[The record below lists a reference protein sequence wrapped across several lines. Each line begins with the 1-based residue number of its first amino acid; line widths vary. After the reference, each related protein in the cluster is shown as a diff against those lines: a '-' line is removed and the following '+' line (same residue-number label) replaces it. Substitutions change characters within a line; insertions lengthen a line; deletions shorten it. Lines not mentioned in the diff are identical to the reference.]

1 MVHDKHSHRPY
12 MKPASFDYVAA
23 TSVEQAVALHA
34 SAADAARFLAGGQ
47 SLLAALSFR
56 LNAPTLLIDIGR
68 IAELKG
74 VRRDGDCIVIGTTTC
89 HAEVARDPLIGR
101 HLPLIAEAVAE
112 VAHPAI
118 RSRGTFGGSIA
129 LADPAA
135 EMPACALALSAVMVV
150 HGPEGERRIAA
161 DAFFLGSYETA
172 MHPGELLTRVEIP
185 IPPAGDRHGF
195 AEIARRRGDYAMAGL
210 AMMRGPK
217 PRIVWFALSD
227 RPVRARA
234 AEAALE
240 AGKDGDDVAARAT
253 EGVPVF
259 GDANATEAMK
269 RHLARQLLARK
280 VRGLA
285 GP

>member
-1 MVHDKHSHRPY
+1 
-12 MKPASFDYVAA
+12 MKPAVFDYVAA

-34 SAADAARFLAGGQ
+34 SAADAARYLAGGQ

-56 LNAPTLLIDIGR
+56 LDAPTLLIDIGR
-68 IAELKG
+68 ITELKG
-74 VRRDGDCIVIGTTTC
+74 VRRDGDCIVIGSTTC
-89 HAEVARDPLIGR
+89 HAEILRDPLIAR
-101 HLPLIAEAVAE
+101 HLPLIAKAVAE

-118 RSRGTFGGSIA
+118 RNRGTFGGSIA

-135 EMPACALALSAVMVV
+135 EMSACALALSAVMVV
-150 HGPEGERRIAA
+150 QGPGGERRIAA
-161 DAFFLGSYETA
+161 DAFFLGSFETA
-172 MHPGELLTRVEIP
+172 LQPGELLTRVEIP
-185 IPPAGDRHGF
+185 IPPAGTRHGF

-210 AMMRGPK
+210 AMMHGPK

-240 AGKDGDDVAARAT
+240 AGKDDDDVAARAT
-253 EGVPVF
+253 EGFPVF

-269 RHLARQLLARK
+269 RHLARQLLARTL
-280 VRGLA
+280 RGLA
-285 GP
+285 GQ

>member
-1 MVHDKHSHRPY
+1 
-12 MKPASFDYVAA
+12 MKPAVFDYVAA

-34 SAADAARFLAGGQ
+34 SAADAARYLAGGQ

-56 LNAPTLLIDIGR
+56 LDAPTLLIDIGR
-68 IAELKG
+68 ITELKG
-74 VRRDGDCIVIGTTTC
+74 VRRDGDCIVIGSTTC
-89 HAEVARDPLIGR
+89 HAEILRDPLIAR
-101 HLPLIAEAVAE
+101 HLPLIAKAVAE

-118 RSRGTFGGSIA
+118 RNRGTFGGSIA

-150 HGPEGERRIAA
+150 QGPGGERRIAA
-161 DAFFLGSYETA
+161 DAFFLGSFDTA
-172 MHPGELLTRVEIP
+172 LQPGELLTRVEIP
-185 IPPAGDRHGF
+185 IPPAGTRHGF

-210 AMMRGPK
+210 AMMHGPK

-240 AGKDGDDVAARAT
+240 AEKDDDDVAARAT

-269 RHLARQLLARK
+269 RHLARQLLARTL
-280 VRGLA
+280 RGLA
-285 GP
+285 GQ

>member
-1 MVHDKHSHRPY
+1 MVHYKHSHRPY

-34 SAADAARFLAGGQ
+34 SAADAGRYLAGGQ

-56 LNAPTLLIDIGR
+56 LDAPTLLIDIGR

-89 HAEVARDPLIGR
+89 HAEIARDPLIAR

-118 RSRGTFGGSIA
+118 RNRGTFGGSIA

-135 EMPACALALSAVMVV
+135 EMPACALALSAIMVV
-150 HGPEGERRIAA
+150 QGPEGERKIAA
-161 DAFFLGSYETA
+161 DAFFRGSYETA
-172 MHPGELLTRVEIP
+172 LQPGDLLTRVEIP
-185 IPPAGDRHGF
+185 IPPVGARHGF

-210 AMMRGPK
+210 AMMHGPE

-227 RPVRARA
+227 RPVRARR
-234 AEAALE
+234 AEAALQ
-240 AGKDGDDVAARAT
+240 AGQDADAVATLAT
-253 EGVPVF
+253 EGVSVF
-259 GDANATEAMK
+259 GDANASEPMK
-269 RHLARQLLARK
+269 RHLARQLLARTL
-280 VRGLA
+280 RGTA
-285 GP
+285 RP

>member
-1 MVHDKHSHRPY
+1 
-12 MKPASFDYVAA
+12 MKPAVFDYVAA

-34 SAADAARFLAGGQ
+34 SAADAARYLAGGQ

-56 LNAPTLLIDIGR
+56 LDAPTLLIDIGR
-68 IAELKG
+68 ITELKG
-74 VRRDGDCIVIGTTTC
+74 VRRDGDCIVIGSTTC
-89 HAEVARDPLIGR
+89 HAEILRDPLIAR
-101 HLPLIAEAVAE
+101 HLPLIAKAVAE

-118 RSRGTFGGSIA
+118 RNRGTFGGSIA

-150 HGPEGERRIAA
+150 QGPEGERRIAA
-161 DAFFLGSYETA
+161 DAFFLGSFETA
-172 MHPGELLTRVEIP
+172 LQPGELLTRVEIP
-185 IPPAGDRHGF
+185 IPPAGTRHGF

-210 AMMRGPK
+210 AMMHGPK

-240 AGKDGDDVAARAT
+240 AEKDDDDVAVRAT

-269 RHLARQLLARK
+269 RHLARQLLARTL
-280 VRGLA
+280 RGLA
-285 GP
+285 GQ

>member
-1 MVHDKHSHRPY
+1 
-12 MKPASFDYVAA
+12 MKPAVFDYVAA

-34 SAADAARFLAGGQ
+34 SAADAARYLAGGQ

-56 LNAPTLLIDIGR
+56 LDAPTLLIDIGR
-68 IAELKG
+68 ITELKG
-74 VRRDGDCIVIGTTTC
+74 VRRDGDCIVIGSTTC
-89 HAEVARDPLIGR
+89 HAEILRDPLIAR
-101 HLPLIAEAVAE
+101 HLPLIAKAVAE

-118 RSRGTFGGSIA
+118 RNRGTFGGSIA

-135 EMPACALALSAVMVV
+135 DMPACALALSAVMVV
-150 HGPEGERRIAA
+150 QGPEGERRIAA
-161 DAFFLGSYETA
+161 DAFFLGSFETA
-172 MHPGELLTRVEIP
+172 LQPGELLTRVEIP
-185 IPPAGDRHGF
+185 IPPAGTRHGF

-210 AMMRGPK
+210 AMMHGPK

-240 AGKDGDDVAARAT
+240 AEKDDDDVAARAT
-253 EGVPVF
+253 EGIPVF

-269 RHLARQLLARK
+269 RHLARQLLARTL
-280 VRGLA
+280 RGLA
-285 GP
+285 GQ

>member
-1 MVHDKHSHRPY
+1 
-12 MKPASFDYVAA
+12 MKPAVFDYVAA

-34 SAADAARFLAGGQ
+34 SAADAARYLAGGQ

-56 LNAPTLLIDIGR
+56 LDAPTLLIDIGR

-74 VRRDGDCIVIGTTTC
+74 VRQDGDCIVIGSTTC
-89 HAEVARDPLIGR
+89 HAEILRDPLIAR
-101 HLPLIAEAVAE
+101 HLPLIATAVAE

-118 RSRGTFGGSIA
+118 RNRGTFGGSIA

-150 HGPEGERRIAA
+150 QGPGGERRIAA
-161 DAFFLGSYETA
+161 DAFFLGSFETA
-172 MHPGELLTRVEIP
+172 LQPGELLTRVEIP
-185 IPPAGDRHGF
+185 IPPAGARHGF

-210 AMMRGPK
+210 AMMHGPR

-240 AGKDGDDVAARAT
+240 AGKDDEDVAARAT

-269 RHLARQLLARK
+269 RHLARQLLARTL
-280 VRGLA
+280 RGLA
-285 GP
+285 GQ

>member
-1 MVHDKHSHRPY
+1 
-12 MKPASFDYVAA
+12 MKLAAFDYVAA
-23 TSVEQAVALHA
+23 KSVEQAVALHA
-34 SAADAARFLAGGQ
+34 SAADAARYLAGGQ

-56 LNAPTLLIDIGR
+56 LDAPTLLIDIGR

-89 HAEVARDPLIGR
+89 HAEIARDPLIGR

-118 RSRGTFGGSIA
+118 RNRGTIGGSIA

-135 EMPACALALSAVMVV
+135 EMPACALALSAMMVV
-150 HGPEGERRIAA
+150 QGPEGERRIAA

-172 MHPGELLTRVEIP
+172 MQPGELLTRVEIP
-185 IPPAGDRHGF
+185 IPPTSSRHGF

-210 AMMRGPK
+210 AMMHGPK

>member
-1 MVHDKHSHRPY
+1 
-12 MKPASFDYVAA
+12 MKPAVFDYVAA

-34 SAADAARFLAGGQ
+34 SAADAARYLAGGQ

-56 LNAPTLLIDIGR
+56 LDAPTLLIDIGR

-74 VRRDGDCIVIGTTTC
+74 VRQDGDCIVIGSTTC
-89 HAEVARDPLIGR
+89 HAEILRDPLIAR
-101 HLPLIAEAVAE
+101 HLPLIAKAVAE

-118 RSRGTFGGSIA
+118 RNRGTFGGSIA

-150 HGPEGERRIAA
+150 QGPGGERRIAA
-161 DAFFLGSYETA
+161 DAFFLGSFDTA
-172 MHPGELLTRVEIP
+172 LQPGELLTRVEIP
-185 IPPAGDRHGF
+185 IPPAGTRHGF

-210 AMMRGPK
+210 AMMHGPK

-240 AGKDGDDVAARAT
+240 AGKDDDDVAARAT

-269 RHLARQLLARK
+269 RHLARQLLARTL
-280 VRGLA
+280 RGLA
-285 GP
+285 GQ

>member
-1 MVHDKHSHRPY
+1 
-12 MKPASFDYVAA
+12 MKPAVFDYVAA

-34 SAADAARFLAGGQ
+34 SAADAARYLAGGQ

-56 LNAPTLLIDIGR
+56 LDAPTLLIDIGR
-68 IAELKG
+68 ITELKG
-74 VRRDGDCIVIGTTTC
+74 VRRDGDCIVIGSTTC
-89 HAEVARDPLIGR
+89 HAEILRDPLIAR
-101 HLPLIAEAVAE
+101 HLPLIAKAVAE

-118 RSRGTFGGSIA
+118 RNRGTFGGSIA

-150 HGPEGERRIAA
+150 QGPEGERRIAA

-172 MHPGELLTRVEIP
+172 MQPGELLTRVEIP
-185 IPPAGDRHGF
+185 IPPAGTRHGF

-210 AMMRGPK
+210 AMMHGPK

-253 EGVPVF
+253 EGIPVF

-269 RHLARQLLARK
+269 RHLARQLLARTL
-280 VRGLA
+280 RGLA
-285 GP
+285 GQ

>member
-1 MVHDKHSHRPY
+1 
-12 MKPASFDYVAA
+12 
-23 TSVEQAVALHA
+23 VALHA
-34 SAADAARFLAGGQ
+34 SAADAARYLAGGQ

-56 LNAPTLLIDIGR
+56 LDTPTLLIDIGR

-89 HAEVARDPLIGR
+89 HAEIARDPLIAR

-118 RSRGTFGGSIA
+118 RNRGTFGGSIA

-150 HGPEGERRIAA
+150 QGPEGERRIAA

-172 MHPGELLTRVEIP
+172 MQPGELLTRVEIP
-185 IPPAGDRHGF
+185 IPPAGARHGF

-210 AMMRGPK
+210 AMMHGPK

-240 AGKDGDDVAARAT
+240 AGKDGDDIAARAT
-253 EGVPVF
+253 DGVPVF

-269 RHLARQLLARK
+269 RHLARQLLARNL
-280 VRGLA
+280 RGLA
-285 GP
+285 RQ

>member
-1 MVHDKHSHRPY
+1 
-12 MKPASFDYVAA
+12 MKPAVFDYVAA

-34 SAADAARFLAGGQ
+34 SAADAARYLAGGQ

-56 LNAPTLLIDIGR
+56 LDAPTLLIDIGR

-74 VRRDGDCIVIGTTTC
+74 VRQDGDCIVIGSTTC
-89 HAEVARDPLIGR
+89 HAEILRDPLIAR
-101 HLPLIAEAVAE
+101 HLPLIAKAVAE

-118 RSRGTFGGSIA
+118 RNRGTFGGSIA

-150 HGPEGERRIAA
+150 QGPGGERRIAA
-161 DAFFLGSYETA
+161 DAFFLGSFDTA
-172 MHPGELLTRVEIP
+172 LQPGELLTRVEIP
-185 IPPAGDRHGF
+185 IPPAGTRHGF

-210 AMMRGPK
+210 AMMHGPK

-269 RHLARQLLARK
+269 RHLARQLLARTL
-280 VRGLA
+280 RGLA
-285 GP
+285 GQ

>member
-1 MVHDKHSHRPY
+1 
-12 MKPASFDYVAA
+12 MKPAVFDYVAA

-34 SAADAARFLAGGQ
+34 SAADAARYLAGGQ

-56 LNAPTLLIDIGR
+56 LDAPTLLIDIGR

-74 VRRDGDCIVIGTTTC
+74 VRQDGDCIVIGSTTC
-89 HAEVARDPLIGR
+89 HAEILRDPLIAR
-101 HLPLIAEAVAE
+101 HLPLIAKAVAE

-118 RSRGTFGGSIA
+118 RNRGTFGGSIA

-150 HGPEGERRIAA
+150 QGPGGERRIAA
-161 DAFFLGSYETA
+161 DAFFLGSFDTA
-172 MHPGELLTRVEIP
+172 LQPGELLTRVEIP
-185 IPPAGDRHGF
+185 IPPAGTRHGF

-210 AMMRGPK
+210 AMMHGPK

-240 AGKDGDDVAARAT
+240 AGKDDDDVAARAT
-253 EGVPVF
+253 EGIPVF

-269 RHLARQLLARK
+269 RHLARQLLARTL
-280 VRGLA
+280 RGLA
-285 GP
+285 GQ

>member
-1 MVHDKHSHRPY
+1 
-12 MKPASFDYVAA
+12 MKPAVFDYVAA

-34 SAADAARFLAGGQ
+34 SAADAARYLAGGQ

-56 LNAPTLLIDIGR
+56 LDAPTLLIDIGR
-68 IAELKG
+68 ITELKG
-74 VRRDGDCIVIGTTTC
+74 VRRDGDCIVIGSTTC
-89 HAEVARDPLIGR
+89 HAEILRDPLIAR
-101 HLPLIAEAVAE
+101 HLPLIAKAVAE

-118 RSRGTFGGSIA
+118 RNRGTFGGSIA

-150 HGPEGERRIAA
+150 QGPEGERRIAA
-161 DAFFLGSYETA
+161 DAFFLGSFETA
-172 MHPGELLTRVEIP
+172 LQPGELLTRVEIP
-185 IPPAGDRHGF
+185 IPPAGTRHGF

-210 AMMRGPK
+210 AMMHGPK

-240 AGKDGDDVAARAT
+240 AGKDDDDVAARAT
-253 EGVPVF
+253 EGIPVF

-269 RHLARQLLARK
+269 RHLARQLLARTL
-280 VRGLA
+280 RGLA
-285 GP
+285 GQ

>member
-1 MVHDKHSHRPY
+1 
-12 MKPASFDYVAA
+12 MKPAVFDYVAA

-34 SAADAARFLAGGQ
+34 SAADAARYLAGGQ

-56 LNAPTLLIDIGR
+56 LDAPTLLIDIGR
-68 IAELKG
+68 ITELKG
-74 VRRDGDCIVIGTTTC
+74 VRRDGDCIVIGSTTC
-89 HAEVARDPLIGR
+89 HAEILRDPLIAR
-101 HLPLIAEAVAE
+101 HLPLIAKAVAE

-118 RSRGTFGGSIA
+118 RNRGTFGGSIA

-150 HGPEGERRIAA
+150 QGPGGERRIAA
-161 DAFFLGSYETA
+161 DAFFLGSFDTA
-172 MHPGELLTRVEIP
+172 LQPGELLTRVEIP
-185 IPPAGDRHGF
+185 IPPAGTRHGF

-210 AMMRGPK
+210 AMMHGPK

-240 AGKDGDDVAARAT
+240 AGKDDDDVAARAT

-269 RHLARQLLARK
+269 RHLARQLLARTL
-280 VRGLA
+280 RGLA
-285 GP
+285 GQ

>member
-1 MVHDKHSHRPY
+1 
-12 MKPASFDYVAA
+12 MKPAVFDYVAA

-34 SAADAARFLAGGQ
+34 SAADAARYLAGGQ

-56 LNAPTLLIDIGR
+56 LDAPTLLIDIGR

-74 VRRDGDCIVIGTTTC
+74 VRREDDCIVIGTTTC
-89 HAEVARDPLIGR
+89 HAEILRDPLIAR
-101 HLPLIAEAVAE
+101 YLPLIAKAVAE

-118 RSRGTFGGSIA
+118 RNRGTFGGSIA

-150 HGPEGERRIAA
+150 QGPGGERRIAA
-161 DAFFLGSYETA
+161 DAFFLGSFDTA
-172 MHPGELLTRVEIP
+172 LQPGELLTRVEIP
-185 IPPAGDRHGF
+185 IPPAGTRHGF

-210 AMMRGPK
+210 AMMHGPK

-240 AGKDGDDVAARAT
+240 AGKDDDDVAARAT
-253 EGVPVF
+253 EGIPVF

-269 RHLARQLLARK
+269 RHLARQLLARTL
-280 VRGLA
+280 RGLA
-285 GP
+285 GQ

>member
-1 MVHDKHSHRPY
+1 
-12 MKPASFDYVAA
+12 MKPAVFDYVAA

-34 SAADAARFLAGGQ
+34 SAADAARYLAGGQ

-56 LNAPTLLIDIGR
+56 LDAPTLLIDIGR
-68 IAELKG
+68 ITELKG
-74 VRRDGDCIVIGTTTC
+74 VRRDGDCIVIGSTTC
-89 HAEVARDPLIGR
+89 HAEILRDPLIAR
-101 HLPLIAEAVAE
+101 HLPLIAKAVAE

-118 RSRGTFGGSIA
+118 RNRGTFGGSIA

-150 HGPEGERRIAA
+150 QGPGGERRIAA
-161 DAFFLGSYETA
+161 DAFFLGSFDTA
-172 MHPGELLTRVEIP
+172 LQPGELLTRVEIP
-185 IPPAGDRHGF
+185 IPPAGTRHGF

-210 AMMRGPK
+210 AMMHGPK

-240 AGKDGDDVAARAT
+240 AGKDDDDVAARAT
-253 EGVPVF
+253 EGIPVF

-269 RHLARQLLARK
+269 RHLARQLLARTL
-280 VRGLA
+280 RGLA
-285 GP
+285 GQ

>member
-1 MVHDKHSHRPY
+1 
-12 MKPASFDYVAA
+12 MKPAVFDYVAA

-34 SAADAARFLAGGQ
+34 SAADAARYLAGGQ

-56 LNAPTLLIDIGR
+56 LDAPTLLIDIGR
-68 IAELKG
+68 ITELKG
-74 VRRDGDCIVIGTTTC
+74 VRRDGDCIVIGSTTC
-89 HAEVARDPLIGR
+89 HAEILRDPLIAR
-101 HLPLIAEAVAE
+101 HLPLIAKAVAE

-118 RSRGTFGGSIA
+118 RNRGTFGGSIA

-150 HGPEGERRIAA
+150 QGPGGERRIAA
-161 DAFFLGSYETA
+161 DAFFLGSFETA
-172 MHPGELLTRVEIP
+172 LQPGELLTRVEIP
-185 IPPAGDRHGF
+185 IPPAGTRHGF

-210 AMMRGPK
+210 AMMHGPK

-240 AGKDGDDVAARAT
+240 AGKDDDDVAARAT
-253 EGVPVF
+253 EGIPVF

-269 RHLARQLLARK
+269 RHLARQLLARTL
-280 VRGLA
+280 RGLA
-285 GP
+285 GQ

>member
-1 MVHDKHSHRPY
+1 
-12 MKPASFDYVAA
+12 MKPAVFDYVAA

-34 SAADAARFLAGGQ
+34 SAADAARYLAGGQ

-56 LNAPTLLIDIGR
+56 LDAPTLLIDIGR
-68 IAELKG
+68 ITELKG
-74 VRRDGDCIVIGTTTC
+74 VRRDGDCIVIGSTTC
-89 HAEVARDPLIGR
+89 HAEILRDPLIAR
-101 HLPLIAEAVAE
+101 HLPLIAKAVAE

-118 RSRGTFGGSIA
+118 RNRGTFGGSIA

-150 HGPEGERRIAA
+150 QGPGGERRIAA
-161 DAFFLGSYETA
+161 DAFFLGSFDTA
-172 MHPGELLTRVEIP
+172 LQPGELLTRVEIP
-185 IPPAGDRHGF
+185 IPPAGTRHGF

-210 AMMRGPK
+210 AMMHGPK

-240 AGKDGDDVAARAT
+240 AEKDDDDVAVRAT

-269 RHLARQLLARK
+269 RHLARQLLARTL
-280 VRGLA
+280 RGLA
-285 GP
+285 GQ

>member
-1 MVHDKHSHRPY
+1 
-12 MKPASFDYVAA
+12 MKPAVFDYVAA

-34 SAADAARFLAGGQ
+34 SAADAARYLAGGQ

-56 LNAPTLLIDIGR
+56 LDAPTLLIDIGR

-74 VRRDGDCIVIGTTTC
+74 VRQDGDCIVIGSTTC
-89 HAEVARDPLIGR
+89 HAEILRDPLIAR
-101 HLPLIAEAVAE
+101 HLPLIAKAVAE

-118 RSRGTFGGSIA
+118 RNRGTFGGSIA

-150 HGPEGERRIAA
+150 QGPGGERRIAA
-161 DAFFLGSYETA
+161 DAFFLGSFETA
-172 MHPGELLTRVEIP
+172 LQPGELLTRVEIP
-185 IPPAGDRHGF
+185 IPPAGTRHGF

-210 AMMRGPK
+210 AMMHGPK

-269 RHLARQLLARK
+269 RHLARQLLARTL
-280 VRGLA
+280 RGLA
-285 GP
+285 GQ

>member
-1 MVHDKHSHRPY
+1 
-12 MKPASFDYVAA
+12 MKPAVFDYVAA

-34 SAADAARFLAGGQ
+34 SAADAARYLAGGQ

-56 LNAPTLLIDIGR
+56 LDAPTLLIDIGR
-68 IAELKG
+68 ITELKG
-74 VRRDGDCIVIGTTTC
+74 VRRDGDCIVIGSTTC
-89 HAEVARDPLIGR
+89 HAEILRDPLIAR
-101 HLPLIAEAVAE
+101 HLPLIAKAVAE

-118 RSRGTFGGSIA
+118 RNRGTFGGSIA

-150 HGPEGERRIAA
+150 QGPGGERRIAA
-161 DAFFLGSYETA
+161 DAFFLGSFDTA
-172 MHPGELLTRVEIP
+172 LQPGELLTRVEIP
-185 IPPAGDRHGF
+185 IPPAGTRHGF

-210 AMMRGPK
+210 AMMHGPK

-240 AGKDGDDVAARAT
+240 AEKDDDDVAARAT
-253 EGVPVF
+253 EGIPVF

-269 RHLARQLLARK
+269 RHLARQLLARTL
-280 VRGLA
+280 RGLA
-285 GP
+285 GQ

>member
-1 MVHDKHSHRPY
+1 
-12 MKPASFDYVAA
+12 MKPAVFDYVAA

-34 SAADAARFLAGGQ
+34 SAADAARYLAGGQ

-56 LNAPTLLIDIGR
+56 LDAPTLLIDIGR
-68 IAELKG
+68 ITELKG
-74 VRRDGDCIVIGTTTC
+74 VRRDGDCIVIGSTTC
-89 HAEVARDPLIGR
+89 HAEILRDPLIAR
-101 HLPLIAEAVAE
+101 HLPLIAKAVAE

-118 RSRGTFGGSIA
+118 RNRGTFGGSIA

-150 HGPEGERRIAA
+150 QGPGGERRIAA
-161 DAFFLGSYETA
+161 DAFFLGSFDTA
-172 MHPGELLTRVEIP
+172 LQPGELLTRVEIP
-185 IPPAGDRHGF
+185 IPPAGTRHGF

-210 AMMRGPK
+210 AMMHGPK

-240 AGKDGDDVAARAT
+240 AGKDDDDVAARAT
-253 EGVPVF
+253 EGIPVF
-259 GDANATEAMK
+259 GDTNATEAMK
-269 RHLARQLLARK
+269 RHLARQLLARTL
-280 VRGLA
+280 RGLA
-285 GP
+285 GQ

>member
-1 MVHDKHSHRPY
+1 
-12 MKPASFDYVAA
+12 MKPAVFDYVAA

-34 SAADAARFLAGGQ
+34 SAADAARYLAGGQ

-56 LNAPTLLIDIGR
+56 LDAPTLLIDIGR
-68 IAELKG
+68 ITELKG
-74 VRRDGDCIVIGTTTC
+74 VRRDGDCIVIGSTTC
-89 HAEVARDPLIGR
+89 HAEILRDPLIAR
-101 HLPLIAEAVAE
+101 HLPLIAKAVAE

-118 RSRGTFGGSIA
+118 RNRGTFGGSIA

-150 HGPEGERRIAA
+150 QGPEGERRIAA
-161 DAFFLGSYETA
+161 DAFFLGSFETA
-172 MHPGELLTRVEIP
+172 LQPGELLTRVEIP
-185 IPPAGDRHGF
+185 IPPAGTRHGF

-210 AMMRGPK
+210 AMMHGPK

-240 AGKDGDDVAARAT
+240 AEKDDDDVAARAT
-253 EGVPVF
+253 EGIPVF

-269 RHLARQLLARK
+269 RHLARQLLARTL
-280 VRGLA
+280 RGLA
-285 GP
+285 GQ

>member
-1 MVHDKHSHRPY
+1 
-12 MKPASFDYVAA
+12 MKPAVFDYVAA

-34 SAADAARFLAGGQ
+34 SAADAARYLAGGQ

-56 LNAPTLLIDIGR
+56 LDAPTLLIDIGR

-74 VRRDGDCIVIGTTTC
+74 VRQDGDCIVIGSTTC
-89 HAEVARDPLIGR
+89 HAEILRDPLIAR
-101 HLPLIAEAVAE
+101 HLPLIAKAVAE

-118 RSRGTFGGSIA
+118 RNRGTFGGSIA

-150 HGPEGERRIAA
+150 QGPGGERRIAA
-161 DAFFLGSYETA
+161 DAFFLGSFETA
-172 MHPGELLTRVEIP
+172 LQPGELLTRVEIP
-185 IPPAGDRHGF
+185 IPPAGTRHGF

-210 AMMRGPK
+210 AMMHGPK

-240 AGKDGDDVAARAT
+240 AGKDDDDVAARAT
-253 EGVPVF
+253 EGIPVF

-269 RHLARQLLARK
+269 RHLARQLLARTL
-280 VRGLA
+280 RGLA
-285 GP
+285 GQ